1 MRRPGGRRRYPR
13 PGGGE
18 LRGATIRE
26 FEDAGQSIR
35 TERIDGREMLTSDG
49 PLAIGM
55 TLSIGGDTLYSVSGD
70 SAACSELIAALP

>member
-1 MRRPGGRRRYPR
+1 MSSEARRSASSR
-13 PGGGE
+13 
-18 LRGATIRE
+18 TRE
-26 FEDAGQSIR
+26 SIR
-35 TERIDGREMLTSDG
+35 PERIDGREVLTSDG